1 MLVPAIVSAC
11 TCSRAPETCDLLAK
25 RDVAIVGTVLDG
37 SGLVRVEKAIRGL
50 ARGVRDVEVR
60 SATDSS
66 CGLNL
71 RPGERWLI
79 FGTRGSDGSVGTDVC
94 SGSRPIRSCGTLDR
108 LVDSFLAGPNL
119 VMGTVRRFGA
129 GADDNGISDAEVR
142 LTGPEDRAIRTS
154 RDGSFEFSGLTPGT
168 YRLDIQS
175 AGLVPSV
182 ALGSIREIDLR
193 SFRVEARGCV
203 AIPVTMHANQSI
215 RGTIRTPAGKPAED
229 VMVNLLPRDGDR
241 PPDLLVRSTW
251 TVADGTYEF
260 RRVENGTYV
269 VEAGGETGE
278 DPKWT
283 PEAVV
288 SPPFAVTGN
297 GAEGIDL
304 VTDSPRF
311 AGIVLKVTGSN
322 GRPPTHAIVEVA
334 RAGEYTLKPLDPAE
348 ELRVLDGEE
357 YTISVRSVA
366 VAGSEPENGSVTV
379 KASRGATV
387 EIRLR
392 K

>member
-1 MLVPAIVSAC
+1 
-11 TCSRAPETCDLLAK
+11 
-25 RDVAIVGTVLDG
+25 
-37 SGLVRVEKAIRGL
+37 
-50 ARGVRDVEVR
+50 
-60 SATDSS
+60 
-66 CGLNL
+66 
-71 RPGERWLI
+71 
-79 FGTRGSDGSVGTDVC
+79 
-94 SGSRPIRSCGTLDR
+94 
-108 LVDSFLAGPNL
+108 
-119 VMGTVRRFGA
+119 
-129 GADDNGISDAEVR
+129 
-142 LTGPEDRAIRTS
+142 
-154 RDGSFEFSGLTPGT
+154 
-168 YRLDIQS
+168 
-175 AGLVPSV
+175 
-182 ALGSIREIDLR
+182 
-193 SFRVEARGCV
+193 
-203 AIPVTMHANQSI
+203 
-215 RGTIRTPAGKPAED
+215 
-229 VMVNLLPRDGDR
+229 MVNLLPRDGDSS
-241 PPDLLVRSTW
+241 PDQPVNSAW

-322 GRPPTHAIVEVA
+322 GRPPTRAIVVVA
-334 RAGEYTLKPLDPAE
+334 RAGEWTSKPFDPAE

-357 YTISVRSVA
+357 YTISVRSFP